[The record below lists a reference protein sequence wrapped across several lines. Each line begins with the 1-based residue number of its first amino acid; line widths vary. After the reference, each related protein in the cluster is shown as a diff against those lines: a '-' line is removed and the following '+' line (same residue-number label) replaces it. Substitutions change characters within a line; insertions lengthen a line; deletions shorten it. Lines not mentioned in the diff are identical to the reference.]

1 VTQDVLE
8 SRPAAISVA
17 EAQALAQTLYGLTV
31 EARAL
36 TSERDQNF
44 RLRAADGAQ
53 YVLKITNAAED
64 PAVSEMQALAFMHV
78 AAADEGLP
86 TPRLI
91 LTRSGKLMGVHRA
104 PEGDRSVRLL
114 TFLDGV
120 LLHAARPT
128 AAQRRS
134 LGAAHARLGLA
145 LRGFAHPAQDH
156 VLLWDLKQA
165 AGLRK
170 LLPHVTEPTR
180 RAQAQQA
187 LDAFDARVAPQ
198 LPGLRWQVVH
208 NDLNPH
214 NVVVAPDDT
223 DRVSGILDFG
233 DMVHAPLVCD
243 VAIAASYQLGGA
255 GLAGL
260 CDYAGAYAAV
270 TPLEAA
276 ELDLLYDLM
285 AMRMATS
292 VLISEWRAALYP
304 ENAEYIL
311 RNHPTAV
318 KGLADLAGLGREA
331 FDAAVRAACDPETR
345 P

>member
-8 SRPAAISVA
+8 SRPAAISAA
-17 EAQALAQTLYGLTV
+17 EAEDLARTLYGLEV
-31 EARAL
+31 QARPL

-44 RLRAADGAQ
+44 RLRMADGAQ
-53 YVLKITNAAED
+53 YVLKITNAAEES
-64 PAVSEMQALAFMHV
+64 AVSEMQALAFMHV

-91 LTRSGKLMGVHRA
+91 LARGGKLMGVHHA
-104 PEGDRSVRLL
+104 AEGDRSVRLL

-120 LLHAARPT
+120 LLYQAPPS

-145 LRGFAHPAQDH
+145 LRGFCHPAQDH

-170 LLPHVTEPTR
+170 LLPHVGEATR
-180 RAQAQQA
+180 RAQAELA
-187 LDAFDARVAPQ
+187 LDAFDARVAPR
-198 LPGLRWQVVH
+198 LPDLRGQVVH
-208 NDLNPH
+208 NDHNPH

-233 DMVHAPLVCD
+233 DMVHTPLVCD

-255 GLAGL
+255 GLEGL
-260 CDYAGAYAAV
+260 CDYVGAYAAV
-270 TPLEAA
+270 APLEAA
-276 ELDLLYDLM
+276 ELNLLYDLV

-311 RNHPTAV
+311 RNHPAAV
-318 KGLADLAGLGREA
+318 QGLANLAALGREA
-331 FDAAVRAACDPETR
+331 FDAAVRQACQGTR